1 MTACSCY
8 RFFTCTACTAVS
20 MLTPKRSHTS
30 AMRNASIPPWWV
42 PKWRRTSPNVVDGV
56 PRSIQSPVPHNLLIL
71 IKCVGKTTHKTNLL
85 WKEKLLSPM
94 IQSHVTVT
102 LQFFCGI
109 RLSALESFVAIF
121 IQKITRLEQGQW
133 VLLYIRWTVTAAAM
147 LMAITSKRRK
157 TKNSHLFFCRHKQKH
172 KLSFGSRNYNAK

>member
-1 MTACSCY
+1 
-8 RFFTCTACTAVS
+8 

-56 PRSIQSPVPHNLLIL
+56 PKSIHSPVPHNLLIL
-71 IKCVGKTTHKTNLL
+71 IKWVGKTTHKTNLL

-109 RLSALESFVAIF
+109 RLSALQSFVSHFHTEHYYLKSQIRTGTVGF
-121 IQKITRLEQGQW
+121 I
-133 VLLYIRWTVTAAAM
+133 YIRWTVTAAAM
-147 LMAITSKRRK
+147 LMAMTSKRRK
-157 TKNSHLFFCRHKQKH
+157 TKNSHLFFCRHKQKC